1 MKFVPFVRGALLALS
16 AAALLGSA
24 GAQAPTPIPAKTF
37 LRHPDIGAARLSP
50 SGRWLAITTASGST
64 RVLLAVIDLQGSA
77 KPSVVAHFADADV
90 RTFDWVNDDRLVF
103 SITDLQ
109 PIVEREGFFPGL
121 YSVRRDGTE
130 VRQLIRLRRGFVRE
144 LSHVGQPPLEFNH
157 DLLSIPRTG
166 ADEVIVGEYQFD
178 GFGNLRHVIPK
189 RLNVVTG
196 RASPLLFGIPEHVT
210 GWLFD
215 PKGEPRVAE
224 ATFRGQT
231 EVLWRAAGQDGWRSL
246 DKFPS
251 ISARLDPVLV
261 DGAGTLFVTTPS
273 ESGTTELKR
282 FDFAANRPEEQ
293 AIVRAPGFDF
303 DGRLLIAEGGSDAR
317 VVGVRVETDAESTV
331 WFDDSLKKIQA
342 LADARFPGRTNRISC
357 RRCTTDGVLLVF
369 SYSDQDPGS
378 YWLYRPSS
386 QAWES
391 VGKVRSDVDPKA
403 MAQLDLHRIR
413 ARDGQDL
420 PVWVT
425 KPPGKATGPMPAVVL
440 VHGGPWVRGG
450 HWQWHGEAQF
460 LASRGY
466 VVIEP
471 EFRGSAGFGRNHFE
485 SGFKKWGTT
494 MQDDVADAA
503 LWAASTGLV
512 DGKRVCIAGAS
523 YGGYATLMGLIR
535 FPDLYKCG
543 VAWVAV
549 TDPRLLFEES
559 WQSDMSREGRE
570 YSLPVMLGDLRQD
583 AEMLKAAAPVE
594 LAAKIRAPLLMAF
607 GRDDRRVPIE
617 HGTRMRDAMKAAGRE
632 PEWIVYEGEGHGWRN
647 TDNEID
653 FWGRVERF
661 LGKQLK

>member
-1 MKFVPFVRGALLALS
+1 MKYVRFFRGAFLALA
-16 AAALLGSA
+16 AAALLGPA
-24 GAQAPTPIPAKTF
+24 GAQTPELIPAKTF
-37 LRHPDIGAARLSP
+37 LRHPDIGVARLSP
-50 SGRWLAITTASGST
+50 SGRWLAITTASAST
-64 RVLLAVIDLQGSA
+64 RVLLAIIDLQGSA
-77 KPSVVAHFADADV
+77 KPSVVAHFADADIT
-90 RTFDWVNDDRLVF
+90 TFDWVNDDRLVF

-109 PIVEREGFFPGL
+109 PTAERAVLFAGL
-121 YSVRRDGTE
+121 YSVRRDSDE
-130 VRQLIRLRRGFVRE
+130 LRQLIRVRHASVRE
-144 LSHVGQPPLEFNH
+144 RSPVGQQLLEANH
-157 DLLSIPRTG
+157 ELLAVPRTG
-166 ADEVIVGEYQFD
+166 GEEVIVGEVQFD
-178 GFGNLRHVIPK
+178 DFDNVRQVIPK

-196 RASPLLFGIPEHVT
+196 RASPLLLSIPEHVT
-210 GWLFD
+210 RWLFD
-215 PKGEPRVAE
+215 PKGEVRVGV
-224 ATFRGQT
+224 ATFEGQT
-231 EVLWRAAGQDGWRSL
+231 EVLWRAPGQDGWRSL
-246 DKFPS
+246 GKYPTTT
-251 ISARLDPVLV
+251 ARLDPQFV
-261 DGAGTLFVTTPS
+261 DGAGALFVATPS
-273 ESGTTELKR
+273 KAGTTELKR

-303 DGRLLIAEGGSDAR
+303 GGGLITADGGNGR

-331 WFDDSLKKIQA
+331 WFDDSMKKMQA
-342 LADARFPGRTNRISC
+342 LADARFPGRTNRLSC
-357 RRCTTDGVLLVF
+357 RRCNSDGVLLVF

-378 YWLYRPSS
+378 YWIYRASS
-386 QAWES
+386 QVWES

-425 KPPGKATGPMPAVVL
+425 KPPGKATGPLPAVVL

-450 HWQWHGEAQF
+450 HWRWHGEAQF

-471 EFRGSAGFGRNHFE
+471 EFRGGTGFGRDHFE

-503 LWAASTGLV
+503 LWAESTGLV
-512 DGKRVCIAGAS
+512 DAKRVCIAGAS

-535 FPDLYKCG
+535 FPELYKCG

-559 WQSDMSREGRE
+559 WQSDISKEGRE
-570 YSLPVMLGDLRQD
+570 YSLPVMVGDLRQD
-583 AEMLKAAAPVE
+583 AEMLKASAPVE

-607 GRDDRRVPIE
+607 GREDRRVPLE
-617 HGTRMRDAMKAAGRE
+617 HGTRMRDAMKAAGQE

-647 TDNEID
+647 ADNEID

>member
-1 MKFVPFVRGALLALS
+1 MKYFRIFRGAMIAIA
-16 AAALLGSA
+16 AAALLGPA
-24 GAQAPTPIPAKTF
+24 GAQTPDLIPAKTF
-37 LRHPDIGAARLSP
+37 VRHPDIGGARLSP
-50 SGRWLAITTASGST
+50 SGRWLAIATASAST
-64 RVLLAVIDLQGSA
+64 RVLLAVIDLQGPA
-77 KPSVVAHFADADV
+77 KPSVVAHFTDADV
-90 RTFDWVNDDRLVF
+90 TTFDWVNDDRLVF

-109 PIVEREGFFPGL
+109 PTAEREGFFPGL

-130 VRQLIRLRRGFVRE
+130 VRQLIRVRHAFVSGRATA
-144 LSHVGQPPLEFNH
+144 GQPPLEYNH
-157 DLLSIPRTG
+157 ELLLVPRTG
-166 ADEVIVGEYQFD
+166 GDDVIVGEVQFD
-178 GFGNLRHVIPK
+178 RLGNLRQVIPK

-196 RASPLLFGIPEHVT
+196 RASPLLLGIPEHVI

-224 ATFRGQT
+224 ATFQGQT
-231 EVLWRAAGQDGWRSL
+231 EVLWRAPGQDGWRSL

-251 ISARLDPVLV
+251 TSTRLSPQFV
-261 DGAGTLFVTTPS
+261 DGAGALFVSTPS
-273 ESGTTELKR
+273 KTGTSELKR
-282 FDFAANRPEEQ
+282 FDFATNRPEEQ

-303 DGRLLIAEGGSDAR
+303 EGELVTAEGGDGR

-331 WFDDSLKKIQA
+331 WFDDSMKKMQA
-342 LADARFPGRTNRISC
+342 IADARFPGRTNRISC
-357 RRCTTDGVLLVF
+357 RRCSTDGVLLVF

-378 YWLYRPSS
+378 YWIHRASS

-391 VGKVRSDVDPKA
+391 VGKVRSDVDPKV

-425 KPPGKATGPMPAVVL
+425 KPSGKATGPLPAVVL

-450 HWQWHGEAQF
+450 HWGWHGEAQF

-471 EFRGSAGFGRNHFE
+471 EFRGSTGFGRTHFE

-503 LWAASTGLV
+503 LWAESTGLV
-512 DGKRVCIAGAS
+512 DAKRVCIAGAS

-559 WQSDMSREGRE
+559 WQSDMSKEGRE

-583 AEMLKAAAPVE
+583 ADMLKAAAPVE

-607 GRDDRRVPIE
+607 GRDDRRVPME

-647 TDNEID
+647 ADNEID

>member
-1 MKFVPFVRGALLALS
+1 MNPIRIARTVLLAFA
-16 AAALLGSA
+16 AAALLGTA
-24 GAQAPTPIPAKTF
+24 GAQAPEPIPAKTF

-50 SGRWLAITTASGST
+50 SGRWLAIATASASS

-77 KPSVVAHFADADV
+77 KPSVVARFTDADI
-90 RTFDWVNDDRLVF
+90 RTFEWVNDDRLVF

-109 PIVEREGFFPGL
+109 PIAEREGFFPGL
-121 YSVRRDGTE
+121 YSVRRDGSE
-130 VRQLIRLRRGFVRE
+130 VRQLVRVRRAFMRE
-144 LSHVGQPPLEFNH
+144 RTQAGQPPLEYNH
-157 DLLSIPRTG
+157 ELLSVPRTG
-166 ADEVIVGEYQFD
+166 GDDVIVGEYQFD
-178 GFGNLRHVIPK
+178 GYGNPRQVIPK

-196 RASPLLFGIPEHVT
+196 RASPLLFGMPEHVT

-224 ATFRGQT
+224 ATFQGQT

-251 ISARLDPVLV
+251 TSARLEPVLV
-261 DGAGTLFVTTPS
+261 DGAGALFVTTPS
-273 ESGTTELKR
+273 ITGTAELKR

-303 DGRLLIAEGGSDAR
+303 EGGLITADGVDAR
-317 VVGVRVETDAESTV
+317 VIGVRVETDAESTV
-331 WFDDSLKKIQA
+331 WFDDSMKKLQA
-342 LADARFPGRTNRISC
+342 LADGRFPGRINRITC
-357 RRCTTDGVLLVF
+357 RRCSSDGVLLVF

-378 YWLYRPSS
+378 YWLYRASS

-425 KPPGKATGPMPAVVL
+425 KPPGKASGPLPAVVL

-450 HWQWHGEAQF
+450 RWHWSGEAQF

-471 EFRGSAGFGRNHFE
+471 EFRGSTGFGRSHFE

-503 LWAASTGLV
+503 LWAGSTGLV
-512 DGKRVCIAGAS
+512 DAKRVCIAGAS

-559 WQSDMSREGRE
+559 WQSDMSKEGRE

-583 AEMLKAAAPVE
+583 ADMLKAAAPVE
-594 LAAKIRAPLLMAF
+594 LATKIRAPLLMAF

-617 HGTRMRDAMKAAGRE
+617 HGTRMRDAMKAAGRD

-647 TDNEID
+647 ADNEID